1 MDQTVR
7 TPPSF
12 IPPGPIAR
20 VLNRLY
26 GSLTRVGLSMPY
38 SFLLSVPGRRTGE
51 MRSVPVNLLQRN
63 GKMFLVAT
71 RGNTQWARN
80 TRASRK
86 IFLIRGSLRMEFFVQ
101 LIPDSEKPAVL
112 QSYLDRFKWMA
123 WRFFPVSA
131 GSPAAM
137 FEPVAARYPVFEL
150 IRIPAEIIPESSQFK
165 E

>member
-1 MDQTVR
+1 MPQKVG

-12 IPPGPIAR
+12 ISPGPIAR
-20 VLNRLY
+20 VVNRLY

-63 GKMFLVAT
+63 GKLFLVAT

-86 IFLIRGSLRMEFFVQ
+86 IFLTRGSLRMEFFVR

-112 QSYLDRFKWMA
+112 QSYLDRFKWMS
-123 WRFFPVSA
+123 WRFFPLA
-131 GSPAAM
+131 PNSPPAM
-137 FEPVAARYPVFEL
+137 FEPIAARYPVFEL
-150 IRIPAEIIPESSQFK
+150 IRVPPEIHS
-165 E
+165 